1 MALARKEVEFA
12 QERDHKHL
20 VKYYYY
26 CENRILIKGD
36 GTQKNVTYIVQE
48 YVGGGELYGHIVK
61 KGCFSEKLCR
71 HYFRQMLI
79 ALNFLHTK
87 GYAHRDLKPENIVL
101 DSNYNLK
108 IIDFG
113 FCASLEGTKN
123 DGYMRTRV
131 GSMMYMAPEIIDR
144 KPYQGI

>member
-1 MALARKEVEFA
+1 M
-12 QERDHKHL
+12 
-20 VKYYYY
+20 
-26 CENRILIKGD
+26 
-36 GTQKNVTYIVQE
+36 
-48 YVGGGELYGHIVK
+48 YGHIVN
-61 KGCFSEKLCR
+61 KGSFSEKICR
-71 HYFRQMLI
+71 YFFRQMLM

-101 DSNYNLK
+101 DSNYDLK